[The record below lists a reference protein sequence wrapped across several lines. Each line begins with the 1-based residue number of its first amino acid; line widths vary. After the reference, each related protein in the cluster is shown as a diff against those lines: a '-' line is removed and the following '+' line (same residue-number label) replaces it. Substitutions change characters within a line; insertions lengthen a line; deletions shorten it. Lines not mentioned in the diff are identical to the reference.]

1 MEEIMTVFNRFGL
14 LIAVVGGG
22 ISLVMFGFAGVQYMM
37 AQGDPQAMGRA
48 KGAFIGALVG
58 SAIVG
63 LAFIIP
69 GIISRVIIEPSGG
82 AALEVDTGDDCD
94 QLLRN
99 QLKFQRAA
107 STAGRMNE
115 VIRQIQNQRDS
126 CLVELWNPNVEDA
139 DAGTLV
145 SCDHDMDPMTADQP
159 DIGCSGSTG
168 ASHPTCGAGGV
179 VGNTQVPAGLRSGN
193 EITGTVRVTS
203 GRDSSNNMI
212 VYWHSTDAAQRP
224 ADSSMCWLY
233 VSRLNSWDESY

>member
-22 ISLVMFGFAGVQYMM
+22 VSLVMFGFAGVQYMM

-107 STAGRMNE
+107 STFARMNE

-126 CLVELWNPNVEDA
+126 CLVELWNPEVV
-139 DAGTLV
+139 DAGAGTPGIIGLVLAPDGTSWVLMTLMRFR
-145 SCDHDMDPMTADQP
+145 SCPRGT
-159 DIGCSGSTG
+159 SGT
-168 ASHPTCGAGGV
+168 HPTCGDV
-179 VGNTQVPAGLRSGN
+179 VGNTRVPAGLRDGN
-193 EITGTVRVTS
+193 E
-203 GRDSSNNMI
+203 
-212 VYWHSTDAAQRP
+212 
-224 ADSSMCWLY
+224 L
-233 VSRLNSWDESY
+233 SRYGCSVNIGPGFVK

>member
-22 ISLVMFGFAGVQYMM
+22 VSLVMFGFAGVQYMM

-107 STAGRMNE
+107 STFARMNE

-126 CLVELWNPNVEDA
+126 CLVELWNPEVV
-139 DAGTLV
+139 DAGAGTPGTPRTAGPDGILGN
-145 SCDHDMDPMTADQP
+145 MDDVLAVPGT
-159 DIGCSGSTG
+159 SGT
-168 ASHPTCGAGGV
+168 HPTCGDV
-179 VGNTQVPAGLRSGN
+179 VGNTRAPAGLREGN
-193 EITGTVRVTS
+193 ELTGTVRLTS

>member
-1 MEEIMTVFNRFGL
+1 MTVFNRFGL

-82 AALEVDTGDDCD
+82 AALQVDTGDDCD

-107 STAGRMNE
+107 STEGRMNE
-115 VIRQIQNQRDS
+115 VIRSIQNQRDS
-126 CLVELWNPNVEDA
+126 CVVELWDPEVD
-139 DAGTLV
+139 DDTFRVAGTPAADGCFDVLAGTV
-145 SCDHDMDPMTADQP
+145 DTA
-159 DIGCSGSTG
+159 GEG
-168 ASHPTCGAGGV
+168 GAGAV
-179 VGNTQVPAGLRSGN
+179 VGNTAVPAGLRSGN
-193 EITGTVRVTS
+193 AVGGEVRSTS
-203 GRDSSNNMI
+203 GRDSDNNMI
-212 VYWHSTDAAQRP
+212 VFWSATAANRP
-224 ADSSMCWLY
+224 QDGSICWLY
-233 VSRLNSWDESY
+233 VARLNSWDESY

>member
-1 MEEIMTVFNRFGL
+1 MTVFNRFGL

-82 AALEVDTGDDCD
+82 AALQVDTGDDCD

-107 STAGRMNE
+107 STEGRMNE
-115 VIRQIQNQRDS
+115 VIRSIQNQRDS
-126 CLVELWNPNVEDA
+126 CVVELWDPEVDDDTYRTTATVTE
-139 DAGTLV
+139 GCFR
-145 SCDHDMDPMTADQP
+145 SCCWHSCYCCYGWRRC
-159 DIGCSGSTG
+159 GCRQYGS
-168 ASHPTCGAGGV
+168 TCGA
-179 VGNTQVPAGLRSGN
+179 S
-193 EITGTVRVTS
+193 VR
-203 GRDSSNNMI
+203 
-212 VYWHSTDAAQRP
+212 
-224 ADSSMCWLY
+224 
-233 VSRLNSWDESY
+233 

>member
-82 AALEVDTGDDCD
+82 AALQVDTGDDCD

-107 STAGRMNE
+107 STSPRMNE
-115 VIRQIQNQRDS
+115 VIRSIQNQRDS
-126 CLVELWNPNVEDA
+126 CFVELWAPIVIDA
-139 DAGTLV
+139 DATAHA
-145 SCDHDMDPMTADQP
+145 SCQGATA
-159 DIGCSGSTG
+159 TT
-168 ASHPTCGAGGV
+168 A
-179 VGNTQVPAGLRSGN
+179 VGNTVVPAGLRAGN
-193 EITGTVRVTS
+193 VIGGAVRGTS
-203 GRDSSNNMI
+203 GRDSSNNII
-212 VYWHSTDAAQRP
+212 VFWTNAAESRP
-224 ADSSMCWLY
+224 QDGSLCWLY
-233 VSRLNSWDESY
+233 VARLNTWDESY

>member
-1 MEEIMTVFNRFGL
+1 MTVFNRFGL

-82 AALEVDTGDDCD
+82 AALQVDTGDDCD

-107 STAGRMNE
+107 STQGRMNE

-126 CLVELWNPNVEDA
+126 CVVELWNPQVDDA
-139 DAGTLV
+139 TTHATASPAADGCFPDLGATPPTGSDLV
-145 SCDHDMDPMTADQP
+145 TWWNSN
-159 DIGCSGSTG
+159 GK
-168 ASHPTCGAGGV
+168 
-179 VGNTQVPAGLRSGN
+179 VGNTVVPAGLRDDN
-193 EITGTVRVTS
+193 DLTKPVRGSS
-203 GRDSSNNMI
+203 GRDSSNNVI
-212 VYWHSTDAAQRP
+212 VYWSAASENRP
-224 ADSSMCWLY
+224 QDNAVCWLY
-233 VSRLNSWDESY
+233 VARLNSWDESY

>member
-1 MEEIMTVFNRFGL
+1 MTVFNRFGL

-63 LAFIIP
+63 LAFIVP

-94 QLLRN
+94 QILRN

-107 STAGRMNE
+107 STQTRMNE

-126 CLVELWNPNVEDA
+126 CVVELWDPEVDDSTA
-139 DAGTLV
+139 TTG
-145 SCDHDMDPMTADQP
+145 SCDGSSADQTFA
-159 DIGCSGSTG
+159 I
-168 ASHPTCGAGGV
+168 
-179 VGNTQVPAGLRSGN
+179 GNTVVPAGLRDDN
-193 EITGTVRVTS
+193 DLTQPVRATS
-203 GRDSSNNMI
+203 GRDSGNNII
-212 VYWHSTDAAQRP
+212 VYWSATAGNRP
-224 ADSSMCWLY
+224 QDGSACWLY
-233 VSRLNSWDESY
+233 VDRLNNWDESY